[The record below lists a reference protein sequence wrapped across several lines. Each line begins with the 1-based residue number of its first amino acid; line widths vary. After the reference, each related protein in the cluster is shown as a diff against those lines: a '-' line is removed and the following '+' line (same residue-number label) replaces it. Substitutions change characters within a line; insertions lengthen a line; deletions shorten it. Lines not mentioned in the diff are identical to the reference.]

1 MIRDKITLYR
11 VNKAMKKGSYLT
23 AGRLMGLTTEQ
34 ILNMTTQQVT
44 DSVLTRYMHLI
55 RRAN

>member
-34 ILNMTTQQVT
+34 ILNMTSEQIITT
-44 DSVLTRYMHLI
+44 VLTEYMHLV